1 MVKPRPRNVNSSR
14 GSLRANRLIKHM
26 PRLVELNMHVGVPLY
41 GMLRNGQLA
50 TVRTL
55 SVPINQVAPVYEST
69 HIIQACPNVTLLRL
83 NITGQLIRTGDC
95 DKVYRP
101 ECQRALKAAAALESL
116 RALEMFKF
124 GSYEVCRFSH
134 FFGYNS
140 SGLHHKENG
149 WVPGDLK
156 GMWKYLHMCA
166 LTNVDTNSKFSHQGV
181 LSLYLQSGSLR
192 KCGI

>member
-1 MVKPRPRNVNSSR
+1 MVKPRPPNVMSSR
-14 GSLRANRLIKHM
+14 GSLRANRLVKHM
-26 PRLVELNMHVGVPLY
+26 PRLVELNIHVGVPLY
-41 GMLRNGQLA
+41 GMLRNGQLP

-83 NITGQLIRTGDC
+83 NITAKLIRTGDGHS
-95 DKVYRP
+95 YPP
-101 ECQRALKAAAALESL
+101 ECRRALQAAAALGSL

-124 GSYEVCRFSH
+124 GGSYEVDRFSS
-134 FFGYNS
+134 FFAYVPA
-140 SGLHHKENG
+140 LYHKENG

-166 LTNVDTNSKFSHQGV
+166 LKNDDTNSKFSHQGV
-181 LSLYLQSGSLR
+181 LSSYLQSGSLR